1 MLKPTHFLFNLT
13 LEQGQEL
20 IATIVADQLKPLYEA
35 MRFSNAGKQT
45 AKYLTT
51 EQTLAYLH
59 LTKPTLNKLR
69 RENLVVSI
77 QCSDNRVLYD
87 RDQLDTYLQSK
98 TEKGKRHV

>member
-1 MLKPTHFLFNLT
+1 MSPPTSLLT
-13 LEQGQEL
+13 LILEQGQAL
-20 IATIVADQLKPLYEA
+20 IATVVAEQLKPLHEA
-35 MRFSNAGKQT
+35 IRLGNASKQV

-87 RDQLDTYLQSK
+87 REQLDSYLQSK
-98 TEKGKRHV
+98 KGKGGCHA

>member
-1 MLKPTHFLFNLT
+1 MLNQTHCFTLT

-20 IATIVADQLKPLYEA
+20 IAKIVAEQLKPLHEA
-35 MRFSNAGKQT
+35 MRLSNAGKQT

-59 LTKPTLNKLR
+59 LSKPTLNKLR

-98 TEKGKRHV
+98 KGKGNRHV

>member
-1 MLKPTHFLFNLT
+1 MLKQTLFFTLT

-20 IATIVADQLKPLYEA
+20 IATTVAEQLKPLYEA
-35 MRFSNAGKQT
+35 MRLSNAGKQT

-69 RENLVVSI
+69 RQNLINSI

-87 RDQLDTYLQSK
+87 CYQLDAYLQSK
-98 TEKGKRHV
+98 VEKRHA

>member
-1 MLKPTHFLFNLT
+1 MTTPTHLFTLT

-20 IATIVADQLKPLYEA
+20 IARIVAEQLKPLQEA
-35 MRFSNAGKQT
+35 MRLSDFGSQK

-69 RENLVVSI
+69 RENQVVSI

-87 RDQLDTYLQSK
+87 RDQLDSYLQSK
-98 TEKGKRHV
+98 KVKVNCHV

>member
-1 MLKPTHFLFNLT
+1 MLKQTLFFTLT

-20 IATIVADQLKPLYEA
+20 IATTVAEQLKPLYEA
-35 MRFSNAGKQT
+35 MRLSNAGKQT

-69 RENLVVSI
+69 RQNLINSI

-87 RDQLDTYLQSK
+87 CDQLDAYLQSK
-98 TEKGKRHV
+98 VEKRHA

>member
-1 MLKPTHFLFNLT
+1 MLKQTLFFTLT

-20 IATIVADQLKPLYEA
+20 IATTVAEQLKPLYEA
-35 MRFSNAGKQT
+35 MRLSNVGKQT

-59 LTKPTLNKLR
+59 LSKPTLNKLR
-69 RENLVVSI
+69 REDLVVSI

-98 TEKGKRHV
+98 MEKGKRHV

>member
-1 MLKPTHFLFNLT
+1 MLTQTHFFTLT

-20 IATIVADQLKPLYEA
+20 IAKIVADQLKPLYEA
-35 MRFSNAGKQT
+35 MRLSNAGKQT

-69 RENLVVSI
+69 RQNLINSI

-87 RDQLDTYLQSK
+87 CDQLDAYLQSK
-98 TEKGKRHV
+98 VEKRHA

>member
-1 MLKPTHFLFNLT
+1 MLKQTLFFTLT

-20 IATIVADQLKPLYEA
+20 IATTVAEQLKPLYEA
-35 MRFSNAGKQT
+35 MRLGNAGKQT

-69 RENLVVSI
+69 RQNLINSI
-77 QCSDNRVLYD
+77 QCSDNRVLYNC
-87 RDQLDTYLQSK
+87 DQLDAYLQSK
-98 TEKGKRHV
+98 VEKRHV